1 MAVFGHKRSSLLTKR
16 SIKGQQSF
24 RGVDTLVT
32 CRVTQTW
39 CGYVIMTYC
48 STHQTMILIRS
59 NKSQTKSQIRIRSL
73 HLKLESY
80 IGSYFD
86 HWPFVTFNWGHYRK
100 SHESHKTFYLV
111 KPHNNHSVGGSW
123 SKGFWVRFSIQTYFL
138 KLVRFLLY
146 GFERCGWNRLKEV
159 LPWWLH
165 LHVVLIWISCKLK
178 SCIITTTVKSRLQH
192 SF

>member
-1 MAVFGHKRSSLLTKR
+1 
-16 SIKGQQSF
+16 
-24 RGVDTLVT
+24 
-32 CRVTQTW
+32 
-39 CGYVIMTYC
+39 MTYC

-86 HWPFVTFNWGHYRK
+86 HWPFG
-100 SHESHKTFYLV
+100 HESHKTFYLV

-138 KLVRFLLY
+138 KLVKFLLY
-146 GFERCGWNRLKEV
+146 GFERCG
-159 LPWWLH
+159 
-165 LHVVLIWISCKLK
+165 
-178 SCIITTTVKSRLQH
+178 
-192 SF
+192 